1 VPAIEEYGVE
11 AIPAALR
18 TVGWRDL
25 FAINFTFFLNPVMY
39 VLGAL
44 AVAAGGLP
52 LVWALAAMVLGQAL
66 AFAFLVPVAQV
77 GVDHG
82 LPGQVALRATFG
94 FWGAR
99 LLSSPYRVAAGT
111 YWFAAQALTGAYGF
125 QAIVQTMTAHRLP
138 LVPVALGLACVH
150 ATLAVLGFDVMRY
163 VLRVVLPL
171 SLALTVVLLSLFL
184 ASDDPRFAVARVLR
198 SPDQHF
204 TWVGFATYVTV
215 MCGASLTLV
224 TNVADVCR
232 YTRSRRDMR
241 IGLIGSAVTS
251 AAITTF
257 VGGYAAAATGE
268 RNPFVALAGL
278 THADTLLVLVLV
290 AIVVQTLAANITN
303 VYTAGLSLVNAVPR
317 LGRFRASVLVA
328 FGAICLSAFPGF
340 VDHAQRWIVHLGN
353 VAAPLTGVIL
363 ADYLLV
369 RRGTVVVADLYES
382 HGRYRY
388 LNGVNPAAL
397 SAVIVA
403 VAVYYAVPHGWV
415 KVLWGVGIGAGAY
428 LALEALQSAGVSRAR
443 RSAPSVVGAAE

>member
-1 VPAIEEYGVE
+1 MPAVEEYGIE
-11 AIPAALR
+11 PIPEMLR

-52 LVWALAAMVLGQAL
+52 LPWAIAAMVLGQAL
-66 AFAFLVPVAQV
+66 AFMFLVPVAQV

-82 LPGQVALRATFG
+82 LPGQVALRATLG

-99 LLSSPYRVAAGT
+99 LLSSPYRVVAAT

-125 QAIVQTMTAHRLP
+125 QAIVQTMTGRHLP
-138 LVPVALGLACVH
+138 LVPLALALASLH
-150 ATLAVLGFDVMRY
+150 AVLAVLGFDVMRY
-163 VLRVVLPL
+163 ILRVVLPL
-171 SLALTVVLLSLFL
+171 SLALTVVLLWLFL
-184 ASDDPRFAVARVLR
+184 ASDDPRFAVGRVFH
-198 SPDQHF
+198 SPAQHF
-204 TWVGFATYVTV
+204 TWAGFATYVTV

-224 TNVADVCR
+224 TNVADICR

-241 IGLIGSAVTS
+241 IGLAGSAVTS

-278 THADTLLVLVLV
+278 TNADALLAVVLA

-303 VYTAGLSLVNAVPR
+303 VYTAGLSLVNSVPR
-317 LGRFRASVLVA
+317 LGRFRASLLVA
-328 FGAICLSAFPGF
+328 AGAVGLSAFPVF

-369 RRGTVVVADLYES
+369 KRTTVHVADLYEPR
-382 HGRYRY
+382 GRYRY
-388 LNGVNPAAL
+388 LNGVNVAAL
-397 SAVIVA
+397 AAVAVA

-415 KVLWGVGIGAGAY
+415 KVLWGVGTGAACY
-428 LALEALQSAGVSRAR
+428 LVLEALQSAFVVRSRR
-443 RSAPSVVGAAE
+443 GAPRAVGAAE